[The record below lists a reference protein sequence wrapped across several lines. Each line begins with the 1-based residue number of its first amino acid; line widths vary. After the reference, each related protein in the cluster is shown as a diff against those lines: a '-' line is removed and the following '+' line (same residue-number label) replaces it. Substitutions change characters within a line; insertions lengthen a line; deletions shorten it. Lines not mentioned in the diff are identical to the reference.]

1 MRLVEADDRLARPTR
16 SEIDFGARVSMPAAL
31 GVVLRYCLTEV
42 QPADALA
49 AAVDLLSADERDR
62 CERFVRPANRRD
74 FAFAHALLR
83 RTLTD
88 CGDRP
93 PRDWRL
99 IEGAKGKPEVA
110 PDVGCDA
117 RLSFNLSHTNGLV
130 ACAVTKGRAV
140 GVDVEA
146 IDRRLAAR
154 ELAGR
159 FFSPAEARAVL
170 SSIDSAVDE
179 RFIETWVLKEAFV
192 KALGTGV
199 GSRLDDFGFALD
211 QPSTIRF
218 DPPPGVAASRW
229 RFAMFAPTGRHRL
242 AIALENDGDGDAS
255 LVAQRVDGDS
265 VGGELAPVRTSH
277 QI

>member
-1 MRLVEADDRLARPTR
+1 MVSGRLALRAANADDTVAR
-16 SEIDFGARVSMPAAL
+16 IL
-31 GVVLRYCLTEV
+31 LRYCLTELE
-42 QPADALA
+42 PADALA
-49 AAVDLLSADERDR
+49 AAIDLLSADERNR
-62 CERFVRPANRRD
+62 LERFVRSADRRD

-93 PRDWRL
+93 PRDWSF
-99 IEGAKGKPEVA
+99 IEGASGKPGLA
-110 PDVGCDA
+110 PDAGRDA
-117 RLSFNLSHTNGLV
+117 GLSFNLTHTNGVV

-154 ELAGR
+154 DLAGK
-159 FFSPAEARAVL
+159 FFSPAEARAVF
-170 SSIDSAVDE
+170 SSTASVVGE

-192 KALGTGV
+192 KALGTGL
-199 GSRLDDFGFALD
+199 GSRLDDFAFALD

-229 RFAMFAPTGRHRL
+229 LFALFAPTDRHRL
-242 AIALENDGDGDAS
+242 AIALENDGGGDAS
-255 LVAQRVDGDS
+255 LVAQRVDGES
-265 VGGELAPVRTSH
+265 VGGELAPVRTSGTPG
-277 QI
+277 